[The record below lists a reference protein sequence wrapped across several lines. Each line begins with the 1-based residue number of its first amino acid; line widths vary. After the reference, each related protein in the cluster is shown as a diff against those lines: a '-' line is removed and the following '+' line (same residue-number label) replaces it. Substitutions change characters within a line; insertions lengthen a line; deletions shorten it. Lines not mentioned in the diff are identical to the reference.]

1 MCYGSLCWSWN
12 NMSHFVRNC
21 RPLAVS
27 ILVLSGCGR
36 ESQAPPAPVSVAR
49 SAPRPAPAPAIAAS
63 AYVANAASI
72 DLFIIKSAELALQ
85 RSTNARV
92 REFASMMIDAH
103 KGTSAQ
109 LSLEGRR
116 LDLLPSAIL
125 SSRHQAMLDQLQ
137 QAQDFDSLYRRQQFA
152 VNREALSLHG
162 QYAASGTSPT
172 LRPVAA
178 AILPVIE
185 RDSRLL
191 QYL

>member
-1 MCYGSLCWSWN
+1 
-12 NMSHFVRNC
+12 MSQFHRNC
-21 RPLAVS
+21 GALAAS
-27 ILVLSGCGR
+27 ILALSGCGR
-36 ESQAPPAPVSVAR
+36 EQQPPPAPVPVAR
-49 SAPRPAPAPAIAAS
+49 GAPRPTPATAITPS

-72 DLFIIKSAELALQ
+72 DLFIIKSSELALQ

-92 REFASMMIDAH
+92 REFASLMIDAH

-125 SSRHQAMLDQLQ
+125 SGRHQAMFDQLQ
-137 QAQDFDSLYRRQQFA
+137 QARDFDSLYRRQQLA
-152 VNREALSLHG
+152 VNREALSLHA

-178 AILPVIE
+178 AILPVIQ

>member
-1 MCYGSLCWSWN
+1 
-12 NMSHFVRNC
+12 MSHFVRNW
-21 RPLAVS
+21 RLLALS
-27 ILVLSGCGR
+27 ILVLPGCGR
-36 ESQAPPAPVSVAR
+36 EQQPPPAPVSAAR
-49 SAPRPAPAPAIAAS
+49 GAPRPAPAPAIPAS
-63 AYVANAASI
+63 AYVADAASI
-72 DLFIIKSAELALQ
+72 DLFIIKSSELALQ

-92 REFASMMIDAH
+92 REFAEMMIDAH

-116 LDLLPSAIL
+116 LNLLPSAIL
-125 SSRHQAMLDQLQ
+125 SSRHQAMFDQLQ
-137 QAQDFDSLYRRQQFA
+137 QASDFDSVYRRQQLA
-152 VNREALSLHG
+152 VNREALALHG